1 MRADREHG
9 HDHRRHGGDE
19 YEHAHGGFFSRFFHL
34 HGHADGHA
42 HGTID
47 RSVATSERGIKA
59 LKWSLLALLLTAAMQ
74 VVVVWLSNSVALLA
88 DTIHNF
94 ADAGTAI
101 PLWIAFTLA
110 RRPASPR
117 FTYGLGRVE
126 DLAGIVIVLVILSS
140 ALVALWQA
148 VDRFIH
154 PASVANLLAVAGAG
168 VVGFLGNEIAAYIR
182 IQTGKAIDSAAL
194 IADGYHARADG
205 LTSLAVVAGAAG
217 VWSGFPLA
225 DPIVGILITMTIFG
239 IVWQSSKAVVTR
251 MLDGVEPDIV
261 RELKHAVEHAAE
273 VKEVSNVRARY
284 LGHRLQ
290 GEVTVAVDPSL
301 TIAETDSLVSE
312 IKAHARDHLPELDRL
327 VVLPTSASETSE
339 KGQDPKPEHRH

>member
-110 RRPASPR
+110 RRPARHRASP
-117 FTYGLGRVE
+117 
-126 DLAGIVIVLVILSS
+126 
-140 ALVALWQA
+140 
-148 VDRFIH
+148 
-154 PASVANLLAVAGAG
+154 
-168 VVGFLGNEIAAYIR
+168 
-182 IQTGKAIDSAAL
+182 
-194 IADGYHARADG
+194 
-205 LTSLAVVAGAAG
+205 
-217 VWSGFPLA
+217 
-225 DPIVGILITMTIFG
+225 
-239 IVWQSSKAVVTR
+239 
-251 MLDGVEPDIV
+251 
-261 RELKHAVEHAAE
+261 
-273 VKEVSNVRARY
+273 
-284 LGHRLQ
+284 
-290 GEVTVAVDPSL
+290 
-301 TIAETDSLVSE
+301 TD
-312 IKAHARDHLPELDRL
+312 
-327 VVLPTSASETSE
+327 
-339 KGQDPKPEHRH
+339 